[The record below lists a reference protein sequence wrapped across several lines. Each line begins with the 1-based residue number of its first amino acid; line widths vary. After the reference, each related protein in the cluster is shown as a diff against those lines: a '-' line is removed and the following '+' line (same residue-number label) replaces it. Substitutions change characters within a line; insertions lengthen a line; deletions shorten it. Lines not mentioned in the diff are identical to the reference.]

1 MLTPVPGI
9 STPLNLEI
17 NLLYCP
23 PEHTLP
29 ISISLPLLF
38 VVLKFRL
45 VSIQKP
51 SYYANPLT
59 IVKFVLTNPE

>member
-23 PEHTLP
+23 PEQMLP
-29 ISISLPLLF
+29 ISTSFPLLF
-38 VVLKFRL
+38 VTLKLRL
-45 VSIQKP
+45 VSTQKP
-51 SYYANPLT
+51 S
-59 IVKFVLTNPE
+59 